1 MTGQVLLFVH
11 AHPDD
16 ESLATGVALAH
27 HARQGHEVHVLTCTL
42 GEEGEVIPAELAHLA
57 SDRDDTLGPWRREEL
72 RRAMAALGVRHR
84 VLGEDPDRGV
94 LSRWRDSG
102 MAGTPTAANPAAFV
116 NADVDEVAALVAC
129 VVTELRPSVVVT
141 YDEHGGYGHPDHIQ
155 THRVTCAAVA
165 SLPAAE
171 RPALYAVLTP
181 RSWALEDRGWL
192 AEHVPASAGWQ
203 VPAPGDA
210 FPPSV
215 VDDVVVTHEVI
226 DPDAVPAQEAALR
239 AHRTQVSVGERCYA
253 LSNDIAAR
261 LSGREGFANLDP
273 ETGALVPPP
282 SGASRRTSLLP
293 GAGA

>member
-1 MTGQVLLFVH
+1 VTGQVLLFVH

-27 HARQGHEVHVLTCTL
+27 HVRLGHEVHVLTCTL

-72 RRAMAALGVRHR
+72 RRAMAALGVQHR
-84 VLGEDPDRGV
+84 VLGEDPARGV

-102 MAGTPTAANPAAFV
+102 MAGTPTAAHPAAFGG
-116 NADVDEVAALVAC
+116 ADVDEAAALVAS
-129 VVTELRPSVVVT
+129 VVTGLRPSVVVT

-155 THRVTCAAVA
+155 AHRVTCAAVA
-165 SLPAAE
+165 SLPEPE
-171 RPALYAVLTP
+171 RPTLYAVLTP
-181 RSWALEDRGWL
+181 RSWALEDRAWL
-192 AEHVPASAGWQ
+192 AEHVPASAGWR
-203 VPAPGDA
+203 VPAPGDP

-215 VDDVVVTHEVI
+215 VDDGAVTHEVI
-226 DPDAVPAQEAALR
+226 DPGAVPAQEDALR

-261 LSGREGFANLDP
+261 LSGREGFALLDP

-282 SGASRRTSLLP
+282 AGAPRRTSLLP
-293 GAGA
+293 GEGA